1 MDQFS
6 ARSFRPEAGAFPA
19 EDLECLRQFRRTIE
33 ENEMLLARSR
43 AAIDWS
49 REAMALLDR
58 LHGPSGAPAAEAS
71 PAEPAGLRR

>member
-1 MDQFS
+1 MHQFS
-6 ARSFRPEAGAFPA
+6 ARSYRLDASMFLA
-19 EDLECLRQFRRTIE
+19 EDLECLNQFRRTIE
-33 ENEMLLARSR
+33 QNEMLLARSR

-71 PAEPAGLRR
+71 PAERAGLRR